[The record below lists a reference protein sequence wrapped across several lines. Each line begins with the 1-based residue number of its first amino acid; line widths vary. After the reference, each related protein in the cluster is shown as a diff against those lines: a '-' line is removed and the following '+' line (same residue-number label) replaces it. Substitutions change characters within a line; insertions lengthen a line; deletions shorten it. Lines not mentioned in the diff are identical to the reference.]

1 MTQGLKNII
10 YNTVTEAN
18 KKMTPGEVERTVS
31 LAAGADRE
39 IVRLAI
45 RDLVSTGELT
55 YTYLYGASYLEKS
68 LDRPIRISRRIVIKP
83 AHKAYQPQPGDVVIN
98 IASGAAFGDGAHPT
112 TCLVLSALDAVLD
125 SHPLEQT
132 AHLTGLD
139 VGTGTGI
146 LAIALAKLGVQAVV
160 GLDIDP
166 CAISEAIHNISLNGL
181 VKQVTITNASLE
193 ECGTNFSF
201 IVANL
206 AFPTLS
212 RLSPVLSAKVERNG
226 MLILSGFKE
235 PTANA
240 LGKTYTGQGLRLI
253 REEMKRGWACLV
265 LRKG

>member
-1 MTQGLKNII
+1 MRQRLKNII

-31 LAAGADRE
+31 RATGVNRGL
-39 IVRLAI
+39 VRLAI
-45 RDLVSTGELT
+45 RDLVSMGELT

-68 LDRPIRISRRIVIKP
+68 LDRPIRVSKRIVIKP
-83 AHKAYQPQPGDVVIN
+83 PHKAYQAQPGDVVIN

-112 TCLVLSALDAVLD
+112 TCLVLSTLD
-125 SHPLEQT
+125 SVLGSHSSEQT

-160 GLDIDP
+160 GIDIDP
-166 CAISEAIHNISLNGL
+166 CAISEAIHNTSLNGL
-181 VKQVTITNASLE
+181 VKQVRITNASLE
-193 ECGTNFSF
+193 ECGPSFSF

-212 RLSPVLSAKVERNG
+212 RLSAALSAKVEENG
-226 MLILSGFKE
+226 TLILSGFKE
-235 PTANA
+235 PTSKA
-240 LGKTYTGQGLRLI
+240 LAKTYSEQGLRLI
-253 REEMKRGWACLV
+253 REETEREWVCLV

>member
-1 MTQGLKNII
+1 MTQRLKEII

-18 KKMTPGEVERTVS
+18 KKMTPREVERTVS
-31 LAAGADRE
+31 LAAGANRE
-39 IVRLAI
+39 MVRLAI

-55 YTYLYGASYLEKS
+55 YTYLYGGSYLEKS

-83 AHKAYQPQPGDVVIN
+83 PHKAYQAQQGDVVIN

-112 TCLVLSALDAVLD
+112 TCLILSILDAVLD

-146 LAIALAKLGVQAVV
+146 LAIALAKLGVQHVV
-160 GLDIDP
+160 GIDIDA
-166 CAISEAIHNISLNGL
+166 CAISEAIQNISVNGL
-181 VKQVTITNASLE
+181 VEQVTITNASLE
-193 ECGTNFSF
+193 ECGSGFSF

-212 RLSPVLSAKVERNG
+212 RLSPVLSEKVEQNG
-226 MLILSGFKE
+226 ILILSGFKE
-235 PTANA
+235 STANT
-240 LGKTYTGQGLRLI
+240 LERTYSEQGLRLI
-253 REEMKRGWACLV
+253 REEINSGWVCLMLRRG
-265 LRKG
+265 